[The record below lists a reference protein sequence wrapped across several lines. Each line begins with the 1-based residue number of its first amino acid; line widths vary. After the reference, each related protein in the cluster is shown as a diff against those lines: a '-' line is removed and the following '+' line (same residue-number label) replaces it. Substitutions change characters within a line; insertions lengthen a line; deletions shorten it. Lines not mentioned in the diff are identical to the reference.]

1 MRQVAITF
9 QPLGY
14 SVFVEMTEQT
24 QINRLISILN
34 IIGIPP
40 DIQLLDMN
48 GIQMIGSIGDYP
60 GHTILTILDDRITH
74 DVYER
79 TRLRSY
85 RQPTIPRIQF
95 PEVGQEKLDPSLYDR
110 FIEEFEELKELKE
123 RASSRGLM
131 DCMFP
136 IRRKERMPIS
146 ILDQN
151 VTQADIPAIKRAYSL
166 LKPVTVC
173 NRISSYFTK
182 PKNEFE

>member
-60 GHTILTILDDRITH
+60 GHTFLP
-74 DVYER
+74 Y
-79 TRLRSY
+79 
-85 RQPTIPRIQF
+85 
-95 PEVGQEKLDPSLYDR
+95 
-110 FIEEFEELKELKE
+110 
-123 RASSRGLM
+123 
-131 DCMFP
+131 
-136 IRRKERMPIS
+136 
-146 ILDQN
+146 
-151 VTQADIPAIKRAYSL
+151 
-166 LKPVTVC
+166 
-173 NRISSYFTK
+173 
-182 PKNEFE
+182 